1 MWVLFDIDSAG
12 SRQAQLRAGVLDGL
26 GDEDVAPAD
35 LRGSRVDGVK
45 VRGISTRERAAS

>member
-1 MWVLFDIDSAG
+1 MWVLFDVDAPG

-45 VRGISTRERAAS
+45 ARGISTRERAAS

>member
-1 MWVLFDIDSAG
+1 MWVLFDVDAPG

-35 LRGSRVDGVK
+35 LRGSRVDGVSA
-45 VRGISTRERAAS
+45 RISTRERAAS